1 MAIKTHLFALLAS
14 MRRMQY
20 GRLHHTLLKLT
31 MSAMRASYSISPEVL
46 LRFNEVV
53 PASERSS
60 TVQSLME
67 SILSRREQQLEAV
80 AAEFE
85 SHPDFAVA
93 RADSSLW
100 DATLLD
106 GLANPGS

>member
-1 MAIKTHLFALLAS
+1 MP
-14 MRRMQY
+14 
-20 GRLHHTLLKLT
+20 
-31 MSAMRASYSISPEVL
+31 AMRASYPISPEVL

-53 PASERSS
+53 PASERRS

-93 RADSSLW
+93 RADSALW

-106 GLANPGS
+106 GLAKSSS

>member
-1 MAIKTHLFALLAS
+1 MKTHLFATAAL
-14 MRRMQY
+14 MRRRQFD
-20 GRLHHTLLKLT
+20 RTLTTIGKYT
-31 MSAMRASYSISPEVL
+31 MPAMRASYSISPEVL

>member
-1 MAIKTHLFALLAS
+1 MPAT
-14 MRRMQY
+14 R
-20 GRLHHTLLKLT
+20 T
-31 MSAMRASYSISPEVL
+31 SYSISPEIL

-53 PASERSS
+53 SASERSS

-67 SILSRREQQLEAV
+67 SILSRREQALEAV

-85 SHPDFAVA
+85 SHLDFAVA
-93 RADSSLW
+93 RADSASW
-100 DATLLD
+100 DVTLLD